1 MAFINLST
9 LGFVLGL
16 LALGGALFALQR
28 LRVRHREV
36 PVETLLFWQAA
47 LEPARAR
54 VLTERFRHPW
64 AYALLLLIATALW
77 VALAQPEP
85 RGTGERHL
93 VLLDASARLEAPE
106 RFEATVDELRNALA
120 ELPRDAR
127 EAWWCGS
134 GLELLLAPGEDLEL
148 LDARLAGRGAER
160 CGPSVGRAIDAHL
173 ARAVDAD
180 AGPWTLWIAGDAP
193 LSELNRER
201 LGADVQLRRLRPDL
215 PASAGAGLTAMG
227 WRARVEQPGRMD
239 LWVNVEGDRQRAARP
254 RLLRGDGMQ
263 APAAELEAGSEGTA
277 RWWFRDVLADGAEA
291 RLELRDGSGG
301 PWSDDLPADDRVDW
315 RLPDLRELWIAL
327 EPGLPPSVREAVA
340 ADPGLV
346 PVDQTG
352 SGPDSAV
359 AVVRFAGSDY
369 GGGLPALELTASTGD
384 EPAFRLGVPRAED
397 PVLVAEALVHQL
409 ALDQIDARALAT
421 VAGRSLDV
429 RLDSGESRN
438 LGVWAEL
445 FGDAYDWTQQRSF
458 PIFCG
463 AALRWL
469 GGAEAEGVALADD
482 RAGEA
487 GTLAL
492 TWTTGEGDS
501 QRSWHSLGAGDEPPV
516 AGRWTAEL
524 DGQSTVRF
532 ASLMDREV
540 TAPEAVAAAA
550 VDLAEVSAPG
560 ADAATWWIALALA
573 LLLLEWNL
581 TRRGRM
587 P

>member
-16 LALGGALFALQR
+16 AALAGVLFALQR

-47 LEPARAR
+47 IEPARAR

-77 VALAQPEP
+77 VALAQPER
-85 RGTGERHL
+85 RGEGERHL
-93 VLLDASARLEAPE
+93 MLLDATARLENPE
-106 RFEATVDELRNALA
+106 RFDATVEELRRALA
-120 ELPRDAR
+120 DLPRDTR

-134 GLELLLAPGEDLEL
+134 GLERLLAPGEDLEL
-148 LDARLAGRGAER
+148 FDARLDGRRAER
-160 CGPSVGRAIDAHL
+160 CGPSVDRAVEAHL
-173 ARAVDAD
+173 SRVNE
-180 AGPWTLWIAGDAP
+180 GESWSLWIAGDAP
-193 LSELNRER
+193 LSNLDRER
-201 LGADVQLRRLRPDL
+201 LGEDVAVRRLLAEMPDL
-215 PASAGAGLTAMG
+215 DGAGLTAMG
-227 WRARVEQPGRMD
+227 WRARVEQPGRLD
-239 LWVNVEGDRQRAARP
+239 LWVAIEGSRQRAARP
-254 RLLRGDGMQ
+254 RMVRADGVQ
-263 APAAELEAGSEGTA
+263 APTPELDADSGDVA
-277 RWWFRDVLADGAEA
+277 RWWFRDALADGAEA
-291 RLELRDGSGG
+291 RVELRDGSGG
-301 PWSDDLPADDRVDW
+301 TWSDDLPGDDRVDW

-327 EPGLPPSVREAVA
+327 EPGLPPSVREAVL

-352 SGPDSAV
+352 SGPDAAV
-359 AVVRFAGSDY
+359 AVVRFADSDY

-384 EPAFRLGVPRAED
+384 EPAFRLGVPRADD
-397 PVLVAEALVHQL
+397 PVVVAEALVHQL

-429 RLDSGESRN
+429 RLDSGEGRN

-469 GGAEAEGVALADD
+469 GGAEAQGVSLADD
-482 RAGEA
+482 RVGEA

-492 TWTTGEGDS
+492 AWSRDGDGRTW
-501 QRSWHSLGAGDEPPV
+501 QSLGAGDEPPA
-516 AGRWTAEL
+516 AGVWTAQL
-524 DGQSTVRF
+524 DGSDTTRF
-532 ASLMDREV
+532 ASLLDREV
-540 TAPEAVAAAA
+540 TAPEAVDAAP
-550 VDLAEVSAPG
+550 VDRAEVSAPG

>member
-16 LALGGALFALQR
+16 LALAGALFALQR

-77 VALAQPEP
+77 VALAQPE
-85 RGTGERHL
+85 RQGSGERHL
-93 VLLDASARLEAPE
+93 LLLDATARLEAPE

-148 LDARLAGRGAER
+148 LDARLAGRRAER
-160 CGPSVGRAIDAHL
+160 CSPSVGRAIDAHL
-173 ARAVDAD
+173 ARVVDGE

-193 LSELNRER
+193 LSPLDRER
-201 LGADVQLRRLRPDL
+201 LGDAVGLQRLQPDL
-215 PASAGAGLTAMG
+215 PAPDGAGLTAMG

-239 LWVNVEGDRQRAARP
+239 LWITIEGERRGAARP
-254 RLLRGDGMQ
+254 LLVRGDGAQ
-263 APAAELEAGSEGTA
+263 APAAELEAGTDGSS
-277 RWWFRDVLADGAEA
+277 RWWFRDVFADGSEA
-291 RLELRDGSGG
+291 RLELRDGGG
-301 PWSDDLPADDRVDW
+301 EVWSDGLPSDNRVDW

-327 EPGLPPSVREAVA
+327 EPGLPPSVREAVV

-352 SGPDSAV
+352 SGPGAAV
-359 AVVRFAGSDY
+359 AVVRFADSDY

-384 EPAFRLGVPRAED
+384 EPAFRLGVPRADD
-397 PVLVAEALVHQL
+397 PVVVAEALVHQL

-429 RLDSGESRN
+429 RLDSGASRN

-487 GTLAL
+487 GALAL
-492 TWTTGEGDS
+492 TWTTGTGEQ
-501 QRSWHSLGAGDEPPV
+501 QRTWQSLGAGDEPPV

-524 DGQSTVRF
+524 DGQTSARF
-532 ASLMDREV
+532 ASLLDREV
-540 TAPEAVAAAA
+540 TAPNAVDAAPVDRAEVAA
-550 VDLAEVSAPG
+550 PG
-560 ADAATWWIALALA
+560 SDAATWWIALALA